1 MNVSKPFLRD
11 FAYLANRYEWTPADI
26 EEIKAAVRAYPETGK
41 RYITALSA
49 AHRAGYEQTP
59 GNAYIRLDAWCAAHG
74 MPDPYL
80 TNPATTENSPKE
92 ATK

>member
-11 FAYLANRYEWTPADI
+11 FAYIANRYEWTPADI
-26 EEIKAAVRAYPETGK
+26 EEMKAAVRAHPETGK

-59 GNAYIRLDAWCAAHG
+59 ENGFMRLGAWCAAHG
-74 MPDPYL
+74 MPDPYSADPI
-80 TNPATTENSPKE
+80 TS
-92 ATK
+92 